1 MELNRF
7 KNSIKVGAETQKT
20 KTEGFVF
27 LGVFCLFFLFNF
39 ILVCMP
45 AAAAL
50 AITKAIALCLHSQ
63 VLPYFA

>member
-7 KNSIKVGAETQKT
+7 KSSLKMGTETQKT
-20 KTEGFVF
+20 RTEGFV
-27 LGVFCLFFLFNF
+27 LLVSVCLIYF

-50 AITKAIALCLHSQ
+50 AITKAVALCLHTQ

>member
-7 KNSIKVGAETQKT
+7 KSSLKVGAETQKT
-20 KTEGFVF
+20 KTEGFV
-27 LGVFCLFFLFNF
+27 LLLVFVCLIYFM
-39 ILVCMP
+39 LVCMP

-50 AITKAIALCLHSQ
+50 AITKAVALCLHTQ